1 MIYIGINFHIMNIK
15 SSNLCFFIEKNSI
28 FSQNEVFR
36 EGEGEQSGAQ
46 KTIEGLCEDW
56 TTLGKI
62 SIE

>member
-1 MIYIGINFHIMNIK
+1 M
-15 SSNLCFFIEKNSI
+15 FFIEKNSI